1 MQRPKLKDIPI
12 VADDLNAVLDMSIR
26 SIKLGRPAKFE
37 DSAEGLED
45 FKAASIAYLEF
56 VRETNNNPEC
66 ENNLIPDVESW
77 ATYVGTT
84 RKTILG
90 YEKNRGEEWQ
100 EFISLIKGSITA
112 CKKQLA
118 FRQKIPT
125 VLALFDLT
133 NNSGYVN
140 SSEFKLQPGEQAFYR
155 SVLTVDE
162 LPVLRTP
169 DEIAKDYGKIENIDF
184 PELPE
189 PPGMEESEVKQN
201 EL

>member
-66 ENNLIPDVESW
+66 ENNLIPDIESW
-77 ATYVGTT
+77 ATFMGTT
-84 RKTILG
+84 RKTILL
-90 YEKNRGEEWQ
+90 YEKNRGEDWQ
-100 EFISLIKGSITA
+100 EFIALIKGSITA
-112 CKKQLA
+112 AKKQLA

-140 SSEFKLQPGEQAFYR
+140 SSEFKLQPGEQVYYR
-155 SVLTVDE
+155 HVLTAEE
-162 LPVLRTP
+162 LPKLGRTP
-169 DEIAKDYGKIENIDF
+169 EQIAKEYGKEESDNKGFPPLPEF
-184 PELPE
+184 PEPE
-189 PPGMEESEVKQN
+189 E
-201 EL
+201 